1 MRQTYQ
7 RQRQQATAATP
18 KRPPIH
24 QMTDEEL
31 RTWIRT
37 TRAAL
42 QKKLAR
48 ERAYLA
54 RRAAR
59 GTHTP
64 TDEAYGA
71 DQPLLADLIALL
83 DEMEASLEGGATNED

>member
-1 MRQTYQ
+1 MRQT
-7 RQRQQATAATP
+7 RQRQQATP

-64 TDEAYGA
+64 TDEAYEA

-83 DEMEASLEGGATNED
+83 DEMEASLAGGAADAD

>member
-1 MRQTYQ
+1 MRQMQ
-7 RQRQQATAATP
+7 QQQQATAATP
-18 KRPPIH
+18 KRPAIN
-24 QMTDEEL
+24 QITDEEL

-42 QKKLAR
+42 QQKLAR
-48 ERAYLA
+48 ERAYLD

-64 TDEAYGA
+64 TDDAYDA

-83 DEMEASLEGGATNED
+83 DEMEASLAGGAADGG

>member
-1 MRQTYQ
+1 MRQTQQ
-7 RQRQQATAATP
+7 RQRQQARAATP
-18 KRPPIH
+18 KRSPIH
-24 QMTDEEL
+24 QMSGDEL
-31 RTWIRT
+31 QTWIRT

-48 ERAYLA
+48 ERAYLD

-64 TDEAYGA
+64 TDDAYDA

-83 DEMEASLEGGATNED
+83 DEMEASLAGGVADGG